1 MIWFP
6 LKTYKHTPIV
16 CMHTTVEAEYVSV
29 KTVFK
34 NIFII
39 INGTQ
44 KTFTTEEQ

>member
-1 MIWFP
+1 
-6 LKTYKHTPIV
+6 
-16 CMHTTVEAEYVSV
+16 MHTTVEAEYVSV
-29 KTVFK
+29 KTTFK